1 MAQNPWQITKLKE
14 LRTSKLEKIINKFQ
28 EENNHLMHIP
38 KFKNITNSLSTI
50 QEDSEL
56 IINKKTFNVAHICCV
71 AQLHPMYINNVRDG
85 IAIYLSNFML
95 KINHDIE
102 GFSVCF
108 NSIKLKEKEP
118 MTLNHDPTVMFL
130 KISFKLLVI
139 VLKENYKIKVKIN
152 NIEPSNI
159 RMDIFGLIEAMITDE
174 NFKDFC
180 YDGKSNTFVKN
191 STVYSMNDIISF
203 TIRKVT
209 HADNGTNV
217 KLLGYV

>member
-1 MAQNPWQITKLKE
+1 MAQNPWHITKLKE
-14 LRTSKLEKIINKFQ
+14 LRTSKLEKVINKFQ
-28 EENNHLMHIP
+28 EENSHLMNIP
-38 KFKNITNSLSTI
+38 KFKHIKNALSTI

-56 IINKKTFNVAHICCV
+56 IINKKSFNIAHICCV
-71 AQLHPMYINNVRDG
+71 AQLQPTYINNVRDG

-118 MTLNHDPTVMFL
+118 ITLNNDPTVMFL

-152 NIEPSNI
+152 NIEPSNM
-159 RMDIFGLIEAMITDE
+159 RMGIFGLIEAVMVDE
-174 NFKDFC
+174 NFKDF
-180 YDGKSNTFVKN
+180 YYEGKNNTFVRN
-191 STVYSMNDIISF
+191 NMTYSINDIISF
-203 TIRKVT
+203 TIRKIT
-209 HADNGTNV
+209 HADSGTNV
-217 KLLGYV
+217 KLLGFV